1 MIKEGFMTK
10 NLMELKMK
18 EMEFE
23 RNELK
28 NNLALL
34 KKELRMKC
42 KEMSDENWIL
52 QKKLEEYQ
60 VKFGFLLINFSLY

>member
-42 KEMSDENWIL
+42 KEMSDEN
-52 QKKLEEYQ
+52 
-60 VKFGFLLINFSLY
+60 